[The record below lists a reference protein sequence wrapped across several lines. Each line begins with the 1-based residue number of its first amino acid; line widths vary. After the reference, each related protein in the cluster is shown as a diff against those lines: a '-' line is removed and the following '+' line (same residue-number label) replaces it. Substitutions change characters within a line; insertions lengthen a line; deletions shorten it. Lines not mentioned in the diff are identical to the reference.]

1 MAVKFL
7 LRTERETG
15 TATIYTRFRAKGS
28 DFTIATGLKIAIKD
42 WDDDK
47 GAPKGGRVSDIE
59 RVADIRTK
67 LATIANVLSQYE
79 NLPDVRPSLQGTKRR
94 IEEALGHVTRNTKK
108 RRAKQTPS
116 EYITQLIDDM
126 ANGVK
131 VTGIRK
137 TQYQASTVR
146 AWRVFS
152 TVFNN
157 FLEYYESR
165 EGDPLGWNDID
176 GSVGEL
182 FLGFCN
188 LQGFMR
194 KTTNKYIKS
203 FKALIRYAAQDGLHN
218 NLKCLEEIGTVCED
232 PGTTQTE
239 VVLTENEIQALY
251 EMPLEPGEK
260 MDVRDLFLVG
270 CYTGQR
276 FSDFSRIAR
285 DNFTTLTDK
294 DGSQIPIIKLVQ
306 KKTNREIEMPIIND
320 NLIAIME
327 RHNYKLPNISDVVVN
342 RYIKEICKELSD
354 SVTTLKDN
362 IETAITKKETVA
374 EKNGTMRFERNER
387 GKVIRPKYELVR
399 THTARRSL
407 ITFLAKETN
416 LSYSEIM
423 TISGHTT
430 ERLVRLY
437 VKMDKDQD
445 AIRMHH
451 KINELRG

>member
-59 RVADIRTK
+59 RVTDIRTK
-67 LATIANVLSQYE
+67 LTSISNALSQYE
-79 NLPDVRPSLQGTKRR
+79 NIPDVRPSLQGTKRR
-94 IEEALGHVTRNTKK
+94 IYEALGRVTRNTKK

-116 EYITQLIDDM
+116 EYIAQLIDDM
-126 ANGVK
+126 ENGVK
-131 VTGIRK
+131 VTGTRK

-165 EGDPLGWNDID
+165 EGDPLGWGDID

-203 FKALIRYAAQDGLHN
+203 FKALIRYAARDGLHN
-218 NLKCLEEIGTVCED
+218 NLKCLDEIGTICED

-239 VVLTENEIQALY
+239 IYLEEHEIQALY

-260 MDVRDLFLVG
+260 RDVRDLFLVG

-276 FSDFSRIAR
+276 FSDYSRIAR
-285 DNFTTLTDK
+285 DNFTTVTDK
-294 DGSQIPIIKLVQ
+294 DGSQIPILKLVQ
-306 KKTNREIEMPIIND
+306 KKTNKEIKMPIVND
-320 NLIAIME
+320 NLIEIME

-342 RYIKEICKELSD
+342 RYIKEICKELSNT
-354 SVTTLKDN
+354 VTSLKEP

-374 EKNGTMRFERNER
+374 EKNGTMTFERNER
-387 GKVIRPKYELVR
+387 GKVMRPKYELVR

-407 ITFLAKETN
+407 ITNLAKETN
-416 LSYSEIM
+416 LSYSDIM
-423 TISGHTT
+423 TISGHST

-437 VKMDKDQD
+437 VKTNKEED
-445 AIRMHH
+445 AILVHN
-451 KINELRG
+451 KLKGLRG